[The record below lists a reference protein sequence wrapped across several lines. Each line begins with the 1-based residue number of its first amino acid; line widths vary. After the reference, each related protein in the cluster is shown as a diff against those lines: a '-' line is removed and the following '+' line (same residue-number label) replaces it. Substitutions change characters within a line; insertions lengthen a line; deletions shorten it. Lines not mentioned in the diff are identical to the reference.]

1 MIRSLVICILLL
13 ASAASAGEGNRS
25 PRFVDAVKTNLV
37 GWTVWVDPS
46 LLKGTHQDLGAKAMK
61 SLETRLEMLIYV
73 VPEAR
78 LADLRK
84 IAIRLDRNMDGLN
97 GMQYHPSE
105 GWLKSNGF
113 DPKLVKQVHI
123 PQARALIDREQWH
136 KHPWVILHELAHGY
150 HDQVLGFDHKDVKAA
165 YDRVKEAGIYDQVL
179 LYSGQTVKH
188 YAMTDHKEFFAELTE
203 SYLVRNDFYPFVRA
217 ELKEHDPETHALMK
231 SIWENK

>member
-1 MIRSLVICILLL
+1 MIRSLVISILLL
-13 ASAASAGEGNRS
+13 STGAVAAESDRS
-25 PRFVDAVKTNLV
+25 PRFVDAAKTNLV

-46 LLKGTHQDLGAKAMK
+46 LLKGEHQDLGVKAMK

-113 DPKLVKQVHI
+113 DPKLVN
-123 PQARALIDREQWH
+123 L
-136 KHPWVILHELAHGY
+136 LH
-150 HDQVLGFDHKDVKAA
+150 
-165 YDRVKEAGIYDQVL
+165 
-179 LYSGQTVKH
+179 
-188 YAMTDHKEFFAELTE
+188 
-203 SYLVRNDFYPFVRA
+203 
-217 ELKEHDPETHALMK
+217 
-231 SIWENK
+231 